1 MNRGTR
7 DLLFIVAGLLLSA
20 VTLWA
25 GAGYDAR
32 LSKDVEY
39 LNAVGSRPRGAK
51 DLERSLALA
60 FRTDAARVAELRKD
74 RLGTGDVAAAF
85 AVASRLAGGISDANL
100 GRIVALWREEHAAGW
115 AGIAKSL
122 GVRLR
127 SVVLKVESVGAQK
140 PRTSVASTP
149 SNVSQ
154 PGVHDTLKSL
164 VHHG

>member
-7 DLLFIVAGLLLSA
+7 DLLFIIAGLLLSA

-25 GAGYDAR
+25 GAGYNTR
-32 LSKDVEY
+32 LSKDVAY
-39 LNAVGSRPRGAK
+39 LNAVGSRPREAK
-51 DLERSLALA
+51 NLERSLAST
-60 FRTDAARVAELRKD
+60 FRTDAARIEQLRKD
-74 RLGTGDVAAAF
+74 RLGAGDIAAAF

-100 GRIVALWREEHAAGW
+100 GRIVNLWKERHAAGW

-127 SVVLKVESVGAQK
+127 GVVLKIESIGQ
-140 PRTSVASTP
+140 PRAAVAG
-149 SNVSQ
+149 V
-154 PGVHDTLKSL
+154 PGEHDTLKSL